1 MVAAPPDLPSI
12 SLVGLPGSGKSS
24 VGRQLAARLGLPFTD
39 SDAVIEQRLGCSIR
53 EFFERPAE
61 AGGGETRF
69 RDIEAEVIADMRGQ
83 PGVLATGGGAVLRT
97 DNRQALRE
105 RGTVIYLQ
113 SSPEELMRRLRR
125 DTKRPLLQTSDP
137 MQRLRELHN
146 QRDPLYRE
154 TAHFAIETGR
164 PTASTIVN
172 MIVMQLELSGRVAPA
187 PDSR

>member
-1 MVAAPPDLPSI
+1 MSAAASSLPSI

-24 VGRQLAARLGLPFTD
+24 VGRQLASRLGLPFTD

-53 EFFERPAE
+53 EFFERPPE
-61 AGGGETRF
+61 AGGGELRF
-69 RDIEAEVIADMRGQ
+69 REIEAEVIAGMKSQ
-83 PGVLATGGGAVLRT
+83 AGVLATGGGAVLRSE
-97 DNRQALRE
+97 NRQALRE

-137 MQRLRELHN
+137 MQRLRELHA

-154 TAHFAIETGR
+154 TAHFVIETGR

-172 MIVMQLELSGRVAPA
+172 MIVMQLELSGRIAQ
-187 PDSR
+187 SQSLR